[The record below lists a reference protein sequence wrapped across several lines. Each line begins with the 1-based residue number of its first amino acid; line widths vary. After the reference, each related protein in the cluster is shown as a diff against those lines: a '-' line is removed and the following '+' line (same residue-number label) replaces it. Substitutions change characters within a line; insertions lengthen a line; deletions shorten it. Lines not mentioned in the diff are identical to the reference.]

1 MTFRAPSSSSPA
13 GWTRRRLLQ
22 AAAATG
28 FGGVSWGAHAH
39 AAAGAVVPP
48 VAAPS
53 LPVAPVRGSA
63 APLSSF
69 LQGHHTAVQLMFTGC
84 SAVCPIQGA
93 LFADVQRQLA
103 SAPPDWRLLSV
114 SIDALSDGPA
124 QLRAW
129 LARFGAQDARWRA
142 AVPAVNGVDPLF
154 DFLQGRASGLD
165 RHTSQ
170 VFVFDRQAQL
180 VFRTVDLPSAQEV
193 LSALQWAARRRPPG

>member
-1 MTFRAPSSSSPA
+1 M
-13 GWTRRRLLQ
+13 L
-22 AAAATG
+22 
-28 FGGVSWGAHAH
+28 
-39 AAAGAVVPP
+39 PP
-48 VAAPS
+48 VAAPR
-53 LPVAPVRGSA
+53 LPMAPVHGPS
-63 APLSSF
+63 APLSS
-69 LQGHHTAVQLMFTGC
+69 LLRGHQTAVQLMFTGC

-142 AVPAVNGVDPLF
+142 AVPSVHGVDPLF
-154 DFLQGRASGLD
+154 DFLQGRSGGLD

-170 VFVFDRQAQL
+170 VYVFDRQAQL
-180 VFRTVDLPSAQEV
+180 VFRTVDLPSTQEV
-193 LSALQWAARRRPPG
+193 VSALQWASRPRPPG